1 MLHFQ
6 INPNRFISLSP
17 ELSDALS
24 SLRAVSLLLGAIIGG
39 VAHMSAQVSGVLM
52 SQSWGR
58 EEEEPG
64 YVTFA
69 NLKGVNTS
77 TTTDFKLPRL

>member
-1 MLHFQ
+1 MF
-6 INPNRFISLSP
+6 
-17 ELSDALS
+17 
-24 SLRAVSLLLGAIIGG
+24 
-39 VAHMSAQVSGVLM
+39 AQVSGVLM

-77 TTTDFKLPRL
+77 TMTDFKLPRL